1 MAKKKELTQE
11 QIDRKELIAYFA
23 SICSCEINYP
33 SIQSML
39 KQIMKDEYEK
49 YTYKGLQYA
58 LWYAK
63 ERKHMD
69 ISSIYIATYVYNEA
83 KKYYQWQQKMKQQIS
98 DWKQDDKEVVVCKKP
113 REEEVFD

>member
-33 SIQSML
+33 VLYATL
-39 KQIMKDEYEK
+39 KKIMEDEYAK
-49 YTYKGLQYA
+49 YTYNGLRYA
-58 LWYAK
+58 LWYVKNRK
-63 ERKHMD
+63 ELD
-69 ISSIYIATYVYNEA
+69 ISSIYAATTYYQES